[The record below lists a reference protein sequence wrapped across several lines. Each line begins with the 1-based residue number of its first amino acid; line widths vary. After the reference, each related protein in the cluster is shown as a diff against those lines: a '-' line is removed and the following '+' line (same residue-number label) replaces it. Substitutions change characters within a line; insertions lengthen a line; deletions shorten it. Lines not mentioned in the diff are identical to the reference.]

1 MGFNRDQRKYK
12 EMEER
17 KKNSSNREEIKADKK
32 LAIIKEFIAN
42 NSGMEIDLIVK
53 TIISKKW
60 VTLDLLNKQMLEKS
74 TKELVLAY
82 LEVREQ

>member
-1 MGFNRDQRKYK
+1 MGFNQDQRKYK

-82 LEVREQ
+82 LEE

>member
-1 MGFNRDQRKYK
+1 MGFNQDQRKYK

-60 VTLDLLNKQMLEKS
+60 VTLDLLNKQILEKS

>member
-1 MGFNRDQRKYK
+1 
-12 EMEER
+12 MEER
-17 KKNSSNREEIKADKK
+17 KKNFSNREEIKADKK

>member
-1 MGFNRDQRKYK
+1 MGFNQDQRKYK

>member
-1 MGFNRDQRKYK
+1 MGFNQDQRKYK

-17 KKNSSNREEIKADKK
+17 KKKSSNREEIKADKK

-42 NSGMEIDLIVK
+42 NPKMEIDLIVK

-82 LEVREQ
+82 LEE